1 MFFIG
6 IDLSDKDFH
15 ACMTDDSGNKV
26 SASWFDFNDDG
37 FYSFIQWLK
46 RWLKKH
52 QLNSDSYTDNCI
64 IGLENPRS
72 RLVDFLNQRQYTI
85 VSVNPNATARYR
97 ESRFPSGAKSDS
109 GDAGLIADY
118 IREHEKALKPI
129 RIPEEKIRELML
141 LLEDRDRLVSQKVK
155 LSNQLTHALKDYF
168 PQALDAFGSIDNKC
182 TLKFLKRID
191 TFQQV
196 KALSAEQIQQLLKD
210 CHCYQKKSKSRFIEA
225 MKQRASHISPEIVR
239 AKIILKNA
247 LVSHL
252 ILTIQ
257 HIEQYDELIKELMS
271 RIPNGDIFTSLP
283 GADYLLGAKIL
294 VLYASKD
301 FSNANEAQAFYG
313 TAPYTA
319 SSGKYRAVRFRKG
332 CNKFGRNT
340 FQQFACGSV
349 KTSKWARKHYDIK
362 KNQGKGYNHSVRCLA
377 NLWVKVTFAMWKHKT
392 AYDEAKHM
400 ASVAIH
406 IINQPVVNQP
416 DYVSR
421 D

>member
-1 MFFIG
+1 MSTMFFVG
-6 IDLSDKDFH
+6 IDLSDKDFY
-15 ACMTDDSGNKV
+15 ACMTDDSGNKI
-26 SASWFDFNDDG
+26 SATSFDFNDDG

-46 RWLKKH
+46 KWLKKH
-52 QLNSDSYTDNCI
+52 KLNTGNCM

-85 VSVNPNATARYR
+85 LSVNPNAIARYR

-109 GDAGLIADY
+109 GDAHLIADY
-118 IREHEKALKPI
+118 IREHEKAIKPI

-141 LLEDRDRLVSQKVK
+141 LLEDRDRMVSQKVK

-182 TLKFLKRID
+182 TLEFLKRVD

-196 KALSAEQIQQLLKD
+196 KNCSCEQIQQLLKE
-210 CHCYQKKSKSRFIEA
+210 CRCYQEKSKAKFIKA
-225 MKQRASHISPEIVR
+225 MKQRASHVSPEIVR

-283 GADYLLGAKIL
+283 GAEYLLGAKIL

-301 FSNANEAQAFYG
+301 FSSASEAQAFYG

-319 SSGKYRAVRFRKG
+319 SSGKYRSVKFRKG

-349 KTSKWARKHYDIK
+349 KASKWARKYCDIK
-362 KNQGKGYNHSVRCLA
+362 KDQGKGYNHAVRCLA

-392 AYDEAKHM
+392 AYDKTKHM

-406 IINQPVVNQP
+406 IINQPVGNQP
-416 DYVSR
+416 EYVSR